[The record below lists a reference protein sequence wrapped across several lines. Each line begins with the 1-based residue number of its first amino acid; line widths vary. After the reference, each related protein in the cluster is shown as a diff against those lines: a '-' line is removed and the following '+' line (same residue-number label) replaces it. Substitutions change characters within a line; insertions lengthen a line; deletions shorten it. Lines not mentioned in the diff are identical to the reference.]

1 MNMPTSKFIVLPK
14 LRGGA
19 LLDPSSIPI
28 EVSQVQNDLEP
39 MRSSFY
45 PWGFAAVCPVN
56 PSTPTKK
63 ASGLPS
69 PQQRPRRRL
78 ADPLR
83 DSWHSKQASL
93 EQV

>member
-1 MNMPTSKFIVLPK
+1 MLPK

-19 LLDPSSIPI
+19 LLDPSSIPT
-28 EVSQVQNDLEP
+28 EVSQVQNDHEP

-45 PWGFAAVCPVN
+45 TLRFAAVCPVN

-69 PQQRPRRRL
+69 PQQRLRRRL
-78 ADPLR
+78 ADPLQ
-83 DSWHSKQASL
+83 DSWHSEQASL